1 MRKPVG
7 LTAPYRKEDDDD
19 TQEHKRTWVPLTD
32 AEFAQAAQAAERG
45 NYLVAFHL
53 IQKKLKEKNT

>member
-1 MRKPVG
+1 MRKPIG
-7 LTAPYRKEDDDD
+7 LTAPYRKEDD

-53 IQKKLKEKNT
+53 IQTKLKEKNT